1 MNDYA
6 VLILCKKGMSEWLR
20 WLRRIWDTDGDE
32 GEACCW
38 ISKGRRYD
46 LEVSSVGMMNEYKI
60 IEVQG
65 RCNMADSRGPTLATL
80 RR

>member
-1 MNDYA
+1 MLLD
-6 VLILCKKGMSEWLR
+6 I
-20 WLRRIWDTDGDE
+20 
-32 GEACCW
+32 
-38 ISKGRRYD
+38 KGRRYD

-65 RCNMADSRGPTLATL
+65 RCNMADFRGPTLATL